1 MINYIIKTK
10 HGLATVKG
18 YERFTK
24 EGYSAPMGDKK
35 EGYERTLCEL
45 FPDHPWP
52 SDSGLYAVFDHEL
65 TLDALLGDPTTPI
78 DQLHFYKWLDDNH
91 SKGWNRRED
100 KKRYLKAIG
109 HDKALTQDQIDS
121 LNGIHA
127 QHHYRNR

>member
-45 FPDHPWP
+45 FPDNDWP
-52 SDSGLYAVFDHEL
+52 CESDLYAAFHHEM
-65 TLDALLGDPTTPI
+65 TLDALLGGPTTPI
-78 DQLHFYKWLDDNH
+78 DQLHFYKWLDKNH
-91 SKGWNRRED
+91 SKGWNRIED
-100 KKRYLKAIG
+100 KKEYLKAIG